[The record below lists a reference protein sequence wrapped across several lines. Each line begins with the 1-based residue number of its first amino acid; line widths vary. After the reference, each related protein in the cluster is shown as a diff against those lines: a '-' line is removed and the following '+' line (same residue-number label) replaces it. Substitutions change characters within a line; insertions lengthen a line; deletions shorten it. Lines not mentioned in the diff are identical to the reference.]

1 MDIILYGAGGHAK
14 TVAAVVESLPEF
26 RIVGILDD
34 DQGKHHKE
42 HFGYPVLGDW
52 NQMSQQP
59 WNDVEH
65 AFAAVGD
72 NQCRAAISRKLVSQG
87 KTLLTFV
94 DPQAVLL
101 RGAALQRGT
110 VVFPRAVIG
119 ADARVGEGAII
130 SIGAVLSHDSR
141 VGDYSHLAPGV
152 TLGGGARVGSYSFL
166 GINAVVLPGVEIAD
180 HVVVGANALVN
191 HDLPSGVTAV
201 GSPARIIK
209 RSKDGS

>member
-1 MDIILYGAGGHAK
+1 
-14 TVAAVVESLPEF
+14 
-26 RIVGILDD
+26 VGILDD
-34 DQGKHHKE
+34 DQRKHGTE
-42 HFGYPVLGDW
+42 HFGYPVLGNW
-52 NQMSQQP
+52 EKLTKQP

-72 NQCRAAISRKLVSQG
+72 NQCRAAISRKLVSEG

-94 DPQAVLL
+94 DPQVVLL
-101 RGAALQRGT
+101 RGAALGSGS
-110 VVFPRAVIG
+110 VVFPRAVVG
-119 ADARVGEGAII
+119 ADARIGQGAII

-141 VGDYSHLAPGV
+141 VGDFSHLTPGV
-152 TLGGGARVGSYSFL
+152 TLGGGARVGNSSFL

-209 RSKDGS
+209 RR

>member
-1 MDIILYGAGGHAK
+1 MDMILYGAGGHAK
-14 TVAAVVESLPEF
+14 TVAAVVESLPKF
-26 RIVGILDD
+26 RIVGFLDD
-34 DQGKHHKE
+34 DQRKHGTE

-52 NQMSQQP
+52 KKLSEQP
-59 WNDVEH
+59 LSGVEY

-72 NQCRAAISRKLVSQG
+72 NQCRAVFSRKLVSQG
-87 KTLLTFV
+87 KTLVTLV

-101 RGAALQRGT
+101 RGAALRSGT

-119 ADARVGEGAII
+119 ADARVGKGAII
-130 SIGAVLSHDSR
+130 SIGAVLSHDSQ

-152 TLGGGARVGSYSFL
+152 TLGGGARVGNYSFL

-180 HVVVGANALVN
+180 HVVIGANALVN